1 MEELENMG
9 ITPMAKELKRL
20 NPSVQF
26 DVRDLTV
33 SPIIVIF
40 GTVPG
45 EDLILPEGYYYNEKN
60 GITNKHNT
68 ASGVYEGFEY
78 QYDMEHFAPKSQ
90 PKKSVFARIFARIF
104 AC

>member
-1 MEELENMG
+1 MENIG
-9 ITPMAKELKRL
+9 ITRMAKELEIL

-26 DVRDLTV
+26 DVRDHSV
-33 SPIIVIF
+33 SPVIVIF

-45 EDLILPEGYYYNEKN
+45 ENLILPEGYYYNEKN

-68 ASGVYEGFEY
+68 VSGLYEGFNY

-90 PKKSVFARIFARIF
+90 PKKSVFSRIFDR
-104 AC
+104 